1 MAGSSIFWLSQH
13 GASRKLRQEVSADW
27 ENDVTLT
34 STASAAPSDISTVP
48 GSQEPD
54 ELIAARY
61 RDGMAATG
69 PWNEVFTTIL
79 SHRSV
84 RAFSP
89 APLPPGTLPRLVA
102 AAQSAS
108 TSSNLQTWSVVAV
121 EDPHRKAR
129 LAVLGS
135 GQKHIVQ
142 CPLYLIWLVDLAR
155 LDRVAGERQLGL
167 QGLDYLEPFIVG
179 IVDAALAAQNAA
191 IALESMGLGF
201 VYIGAMRNH
210 PEEVAAELGL
220 PPHVMA
226 LFGMCVGYPDPAAP
240 TGVKPRLPQSAVLHH
255 EQYSA
260 AAQSAAFTAY
270 DLRVREFQREQGMT
284 EIDWTQQ
291 AANRV
296 KTAESLH
303 GRDRMREAL
312 ANLGFR
318 LR

>member
-1 MAGSSIFWLSQH
+1 MERRIHDDPVASLGARFFAG
-13 GASRKLRQEVSADW
+13 
-27 ENDVTLT
+27 
-34 STASAAPSDISTVP
+34 TA
-48 GSQEPD
+48 
-54 ELIAARY
+54 AAR
-61 RDGMAATG
+61 DIATARRYG
-69 PWNEVFTTIL
+69 AIGL
-79 SHRSV
+79 D
-84 RAFSP
+84 
-89 APLPPGTLPRLVA
+89 LVEFA
-102 AAQSAS
+102 D
-108 TSSNLQTWSVVAV
+108 LEVAV
-121 EDPHRKAR
+121 EGPDRKAR
-129 LAVLGS
+129 LAALGS

-155 LDRVAGERQLGL
+155 LDRVAEERQLGL

-191 IALESMGLGF
+191 IALESLGLGF

-226 LFGMCVGYPDPAAP
+226 LFGMCVGYPDPAVP
-240 TGVKPRLPQSAVLHH
+240 TGLKPRLPQSAVLHH

-291 AANRV
+291 ATNRV

-312 ANLGFR
+312 ASLGFQ